1 MSIFPLIGKVSPLTT
16 DGTEIWSLSLKPD
29 AHLAN
34 APKGILLA
42 ADGTG
47 TLHRINSEGNILH
60 RHKVWEDSIAL
71 TRQRRNVAGLK
82 RDLDS
87 PYYVEPDTLAQAIK
101 HLSASQIAKWEPTGQ
116 TKEQAGRI
124 FHHTEGEITLQTGN
138 SSNSFLHLVYR
149 KENEADR
156 LPIEITGE
164 TRKEFVLDLPTPA
177 YRIVNL
183 PITGTNQTI
192 RIPLNRS
199 VGIAECSLWSYAVSR
214 PQPRVPASLN
224 YPARARSQ
232 G

>member
-1 MSIFPLIGKVSPLTT
+1 MQIPCWPGLIFNSSKGGRVHISTDSGKVLALTT

-34 APKGILLA
+34 ASKGILLA

-47 TLHRINSEGNILH
+47 TLHRINSEGKILH

-87 PYYVEPDTLAQAIK
+87 PFYVEPDTLAQAIK
-101 HLSASQIAKWEPTGQ
+101 HLSASQIAKWGPTGQ

-149 KENEADR
+149 KE
-156 LPIEITGE
+156 
-164 TRKEFVLDLPTPA
+164 K
-177 YRIVNL
+177 
-183 PITGTNQTI
+183 
-192 RIPLNRS
+192 
-199 VGIAECSLWSYAVSR
+199 
-214 PQPRVPASLN
+214 
-224 YPARARSQ
+224 
-232 G
+232 